1 VTARESTRNRE
12 AEAQQGEQQIRL
24 ILESALDA
32 VVTMNAAGHI
42 TGWNAEAERIFGWS
56 REEAVGRRLADTII
70 PPQHREAHHR
80 GLQNFLKT
88 GEGPVL
94 NKRIE
99 IAALHHNGY
108 EFPVELAISP
118 MKLADTWTFSAFLRD
133 ISDRKRAEEEREERT
148 RWASLAAEIGF
159 HLTHAGTMR
168 DGLQLCAEA
177 FVRYID
183 AAFARIWT
191 LTEKTQELELEAS
204 AGIYTHIDG
213 AHGRVPV
220 GQFKIGRIAQRV
232 APHISNDVLND
243 PEVSDPEWA
252 KREGMVG
259 FAGYPLAVEGR
270 VVGVVAAFRR
280 KPFEEPV
287 LQQFASVSNQLAQF
301 ITRRRAEEQLLMAK
315 ETAEAA
321 NRAKSEFLANMSHE
335 IRTPMNGIIGMTEV
349 VLDTDLTPEQREYLG
364 IVKSSA
370 ESLLRILND
379 ILDFAKIEARKLD
392 LEHIEFNLRDKLDAT
407 INALAL
413 PAGQKRVELAY
424 HVEPDVP
431 LTVLGD
437 PGRLQQILVNL
448 LGNSIKFTECGEVR
462 LQVEKVSEDAEG
474 AVLRFS
480 VSDTGVGIP
489 PEKQQV
495 IFQAFTQADSSS
507 TRRFGGTGLGLAIT
521 SQLVGMMGGRIWLE
535 SKVGKG
541 SAFHFTVRI
550 GLNKHA

>member
-1 VTARESTRNRE
+1 VTARDSSQNPQ
-12 AEAQQGEQQIRL
+12 AEAQQSEHQIRL
-24 ILESALDA
+24 ILEAALDA
-32 VVTMNAAGHI
+32 VVTMNVAGHI

-56 REEAVGRRLADTII
+56 REEAIGRRLADTII
-70 PPQHREAHHR
+70 PPQHREAHNR
-80 GLQNFLKT
+80 GLQRFLKT

-99 IAALHHNGY
+99 IAALHHNGH

-148 RWASLAAEIGF
+148 RLASLAAEIGF
-159 HLTHAGTMR
+159 HLTQAGTVR

-183 AAFARIWT
+183 AAFARIWS
-191 LTEKTQELELEAS
+191 LNEITQELELEAS

-232 APHISNDVLND
+232 QPHISNDVLND

-259 FAGYPLAVEGR
+259 FAGYPLTVEGR

-301 ITRRRAEEQLLMAK
+301 ITRRRAEEQLLTAK
-315 ETAEAA
+315 DTAEAA

-364 IVKSSA
+364 IVKISA

-392 LEHIEFNLRDKLDAT
+392 LEHIAFNLRDRLEAT
-407 INALAL
+407 MNALAL
-413 PAGQKRVELAY
+413 PTGQKRVELAY

-431 LTVLGD
+431 LTVVGD

-480 VSDTGVGIP
+480 VTDTGVGIP

-535 SKVGKG
+535 SKVGQG
-541 SAFHFTVRI
+541 SAFHFTLRI
-550 GLNKHA
+550 GLNKQA